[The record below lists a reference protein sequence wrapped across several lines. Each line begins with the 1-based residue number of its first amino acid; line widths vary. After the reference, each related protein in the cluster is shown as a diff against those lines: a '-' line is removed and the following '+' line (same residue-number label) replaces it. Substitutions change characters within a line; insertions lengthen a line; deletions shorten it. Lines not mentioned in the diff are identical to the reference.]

1 MAKQVGPARGMRD
14 FLPSEKRRRDRVLT
28 TIQQAYG
35 RHGFEPIETPAV
47 EDHETL
53 HSGLGGDNE
62 KLSFG
67 ILRRGL
73 DASDLSAAADPS
85 ELADLGLR
93 FDLTVPL
100 ARYVASHQ
108 HELPEV
114 FRALHIGPVWR
125 AERPQKGRFRQFVQC
140 DIDIVGEASTLAER
154 EVLLATASALDEL
167 GVGGYQFRVNDRR
180 LLAAALSAA
189 GVPEDRQLS
198 VLITLDKL
206 DKVGPD
212 GVMAEIDTHHAGAFD
227 PGALKEFVERA
238 SKPVQLTAS
247 AIAAVMSAP
256 EELAE
261 QISSW
266 VHDVAEII
274 GAERFVFD
282 PVLVRG
288 MGYYTGSIIELAH
301 PDSGVSLGG
310 GGRYDQMVGR
320 FLGTDVPAVGF
331 SLGFE
336 RLVDL
341 VESVDDD
348 GGQRV
353 ALVFDDDVASADLV
367 RIKRELIDQGRSVT
381 LVRAKKNMKSVYGS
395 LADRG
400 FDSVG
405 HLQSGEA
412 AGDIDWRPL
421 SHSR

>member
-14 FLPSEKRRRDRVLT
+14 FLPAEKRRRDRVLA

-47 EDHETL
+47 EDHDTL

-73 DASDLSAAADPS
+73 EASDLGAVADPG

-100 ARYVASHQ
+100 ARYVASHH

-125 AERPQKGRFRQFVQC
+125 AERPQKGRFRQFIQC

-154 EVLLATASALDEL
+154 EVLLATASALDDL
-167 GVGGYQFRVNDRR
+167 AVGGYQFRVNDRR
-180 LLAAALSAA
+180 LLRAALDAA
-189 GVPEDRQLS
+189 GVPEDRHLS

-206 DKVGPD
+206 DKIGPA
-212 GVMAEIDTHHAGAFD
+212 GVMAEIDTHHTGVFD
-227 PGALKEFVERA
+227 PAALRAFVERA
-238 SKPVQLTAS
+238 SSPVELSAP
-247 AIAAVMSAP
+247 AIADVMSASV
-256 EELAE
+256 ELAE
-261 QISSW
+261 DASRW
-266 VHDVAEII
+266 VRDVADVI
-274 GAERFVFD
+274 GADRFVFD
-282 PVLVRG
+282 PALVRG

-320 FLGTDVPAVGF
+320 FLGKDVPAVGF

-341 VESVDDD
+341 VELVEPEAVS
-348 GGQRV
+348 RV
-353 ALVFDDDVASADLV
+353 ALVFDEDVPSGDLV
-367 RIKRELIDQGRSVT
+367 RVKKDLVDQGRSVT
-381 LVRAKKNMKSVYGS
+381 LLRAKKNMKSLYSS
-395 LADRG
+395 LEQRG
-400 FDSVG
+400 FHAVG
-405 HLQSGEA
+405 HLA
-412 AGDIDWRPL
+412 AGQAADDIEWRAL
-421 SHSR
+421 SNSS